1 MSRFALNPVCDNMR
15 NKQIFEYKMLKFAN
29 IWLFIHYFYIQKLI
43 SIMLDFCFEEV
54 VVVVVDDNN
63 NNNINNNNN
72 RCIVSTYMYHGL
84 DNKKVVLVHSEY
96 M

>member
-29 IWLFIHYFYIQKLI
+29 IWLYIHYFYIQKLI

-54 VVVVVDDNN
+54 VVVVDDNN
-63 NNNINNNNN
+63 NNNN
-72 RCIVSTYMYHGL
+72 IVIFIIYYCKYIYVSW
-84 DNKKVVLVHSEY
+84 S
-96 M
+96 